1 MTKPLILRSEPTRTA
16 VRRFIAEQVREG
28 TLRPGDKLSP
38 AALASELGVSATPM
52 REALIE
58 LVRDGYLD
66 NRAQYGFTVRPLTVK
81 EVRELYPL
89 IASLEVLAMRSQTF
103 TPQSLDELDRINSL
117 FIKAS
122 KPAEVSALDS
132 MWHSNLV
139 ANSDNETLHEMIDML
154 KARVQRYEEA
164 YIRFSGALPASA
176 RQHRAITRALRG
188 GQIEAAEKTLE
199 ENWLAGIR
207 FLVPWL
213 ESHSQNQ

>member
-1 MTKPLILRSEPTRTA
+1 MAKPPILRPEPTRAA
-16 VRRFIAEQVREG
+16 VRRFIADQVREG
-28 TLRPGDKLSP
+28 SLRPGDKLSP

-58 LVRDGYLD
+58 LVRDGYLA

-103 TPQSLDELDRINSL
+103 TPETLDELDRINSL

-139 ANSDNETLHEMIDML
+139 ANSDSETLHEMIDML

-164 YIRFSGALPASA
+164 YIRYSGALPASA

-188 GQIEAAEKTLE
+188 GQIGPAEKTLE

-213 ESHSQNQ
+213 ESQSHNQ

>member
-1 MTKPLILRSEPTRTA
+1 M
-16 VRRFIAEQVREG
+16 
-28 TLRPGDKLSP
+28 RPGDRLSP
-38 AALASELGVSATPM
+38 AALAGELGVSATPL

-66 NRAQYGFTVRPLTVK
+66 NRSQYGFTVRPLRAK
-81 EVRELYPL
+81 EVGELYPL
-89 IASLEVLAMRSQTF
+89 IASLEAQAMRSQTF
-103 TPQSLDELDRINSL
+103 STDTLDELDRINAL
-117 FIKAS
+117 FAKAS

-164 YIRFSGALPASA
+164 YIRYSGALPASA
-176 RQHRAITRALRG
+176 RQHRAITRALRS
-188 GQIEAAEKTLE
+188 GQLESAEKLLE
-199 ENWLAGIR
+199 DNWLAGIR

-213 ESHSQNQ
+213 ESESHTQTG

>member
-1 MTKPLILRSEPTRTA
+1 MAKPPILRPEPTRAA

-28 TLRPGDKLSP
+28 SLRPGDKLSP

-103 TPQSLDELDRINSL
+103 TPESLDELDRINSL

-139 ANSDNETLHEMIDML
+139 ANSDSETLHEMIDML

-164 YIRFSGALPASA
+164 YIRYSGALPASA

-188 GQIEAAEKTLE
+188 GQIGPAEKTLE

-213 ESHSQNQ
+213 ESQSHNQ